1 VSGADRA
8 VAGPH
13 GPWRIFAAIAA
24 TVAFPVPT
32 IRATRLM
39 PIPLPAHRAPPVRAW
54 RRVLARR
61 VACRSWCP
69 VANPGDARGDA
80 FLNDRG
86 SLSIGPAPEIDL
98 AA

>member
-1 VSGADRA
+1 MSGADRA

-32 IRATRLM
+32 SRAVFLM
-39 PIPLPAHRAPPVRAW
+39 PVPAARRPVQPPPVPPRVWSPERPPASGALPAR
-54 RRVLARR
+54 
-61 VACRSWCP
+61 
-69 VANPGDARGDA
+69 PGDARGDA